1 MTALTGVFGPRGP
14 LAACCM
20 AGLILASAS
29 ASRAQEAVGIETTAS
44 TPHPIS
50 SLDLVRRALASNG
63 ELVAARLD
71 IDRGRA
77 RRRQAGLVPNP
88 SFDFEQRTGRFTGA
102 PGEKETTIGIAVP
115 IEIGGQRR
123 SRLEF
128 AEAEIAAVEA
138 DIANRERLLTNE
150 VRSRYAEALAAA
162 RELEILDNLGKIDAE
177 TARFVSLRISEG
189 DSAPLDLRLLQ
200 AEIGRLQ
207 ARRSLVEGRL
217 ASALVELRTIVGVA
231 TDEPLPLAENLGTVT
246 WSAAPATLGEA
257 TAIALQTRPDLRLA
271 TLEQVVAEAGLRLVR
286 AQAAPDVTAF
296 SRFTVES
303 SVFDDTPVGIIRDRD
318 RTLSFGVS
326 IGLPVFNRN
335 QGARAEAETAIV
347 QAARRRAFAESR
359 VRADVSAAYTRFRA
373 AEAAVATFEHDVI
386 ARSEANVESVRGAYL
401 VGAYRIS
408 ELLAEQRRLVESQR
422 EFTETLTERYR
433 ALADLQA
440 AMGVAPA
447 IGERPRTPPPA
458 PRPTQATSYPGAP
471 RPYPDPNVVAPIGF
485 DVPVISRESTAPVS
499 ARTTAADSQPE

>member
-1 MTALTGVFGPRGP
+1 MTGLTRVLGPRGP
-14 LAACCM
+14 LALCCM
-20 AGLILASAS
+20 VGLIFASTS
-29 ASRAQEAVGIETTAS
+29 LSRAQEAVGIGTTSPA
-44 TPHPIS
+44 PHPVS

-63 ELVAARLD
+63 ELSAARLD
-71 IDRGRA
+71 IDRARA

-102 PGEKETTIGIAVP
+102 PGEKETTVGIAVP

-123 SRLEF
+123 SRLDF

-138 DIANRERLLTNE
+138 DIANRERLLVNQ
-150 VRSRYAEALAAA
+150 VRTGYAQALSAA
-162 RELEILDNLGKIDAE
+162 RELAILDNLARIDGE
-177 TARFVSLRISEG
+177 TARLVSVRISEG

-200 AEIGRLQ
+200 TEIGRLQ
-207 ARRSLVEGRL
+207 ARRSLVEARL
-217 ASALVELRTIVGVA
+217 EAALVELRALVGVPA
-231 TDEPLPLAENLGTVT
+231 DEPLPLVEDLTTVT
-246 WSAAPATLGEA
+246 WSAAPASLGEA
-257 TAIALQTRPDLRLA
+257 MAIALQTRPDLQLA
-271 TLEQVVAEAGLRLVR
+271 MLEKVVAEAGLRLVR

-296 SRFTVES
+296 SRYTVES

-326 IGLPVFNRN
+326 IGLPLFNRN

-347 QAARRRAFAESR
+347 QAERRRAFAENR
-359 VRADVSAAYTRFRA
+359 VRADVSAAYARFRA
-373 AEAAVATFEHDVI
+373 AEAAVSTFERDVI

-422 EFTETLTERYR
+422 EFTETLAERYR

-440 AMGVAPA
+440 AMGIAPA
-447 IGERPRTPPPA
+447 IGERPRSTPPA
-458 PRPTQATSYPGAP
+458 PRPSQATSYPGAQ
-471 RPYPDPNVVAPIGF
+471 RPEPDPSVVAPIGF
-485 DVPVISRESTAPVS
+485 DVPVISPESTAPVM
-499 ARTTAADSQPE
+499 ARTTAADSQPK